1 MADLF
6 NVNMSSFDAQYA
18 FFKQI
23 DGKSKE
29 EIERIKERYFKV
41 MKTITKREFELSD
54 QGWLL

>member
-29 EIERIKERYFKV
+29 EVERIKDRYFKV
-41 MKTITKREFELSD
+41 IEAIDERELKLAH
-54 QGWLL
+54 QGWFL